1 MITIACSNRMV
12 KEGCWDDLKAEIIEQ
27 LDNVLDLGQS
37 IAKDVIISINI
48 NNHMEKVQ
56 YTKVEK
62 LNQEIW
68 RAWKKDF
75 DLDKLKKYPSLNI
88 DPKDMKFNSDLED

>member
-1 MITIACSNRMV
+1 MITIACSNRMA
-12 KEGCWDDLKAEIIEQ
+12 KEGGWDDLKAEIIEQ